1 MQLIKETSAQ
11 WLGNGMGTSTADWF
25 IKGAE
30 HIKVYK
36 LFGGWRVQ
44 DTLRNLTL
52 VRHAETRKQALELYV
67 QCYKAKPLSDRLPTD
82 WVL

>member
-1 MQLIKETSAQ
+1 
-11 WLGNGMGTSTADWF
+11 MGTTTADWV

-36 LFGGWRVQ
+36 LFGGWRVE

-67 QCYKAKPLSDRLPTD
+67 QCCTAKPLSDRLPTD

>member
-1 MQLIKETSAQ
+1 MQLVKESKTQ
-11 WLGNGMGTSTADWF
+11 WLGNGMGTTTADWV

-30 HIKVYK
+30 HIKIYK

-44 DTLRNLTL
+44 DTIRNLTL

-67 QCYKAKPLSDRLPTD
+67 QCYKLG
-82 WVL
+82 